1 MRLIQKRLRPR
12 LLVVYALAAALLYYS
27 RPSGSSLV
35 AGLIPIA
42 LGEGLRLWATTHLH
56 KNDALTVSGPYAY
69 LRNPLYL
76 GTLLIGCGFAIVAA
90 TPLAYA
96 VLAVFVL
103 GYYAYYMPY
112 KNRIEGARLEALY
125 GDAFR
130 RYAVAVPSLLP
141 RLHPYVA
148 LGAESGSAPDAKE
161 RFLDNNEIGTAA
173 VVGVGVLALVL
184 RWLVR

>member
-1 MRLIQKRLRPR
+1 M
-12 LLVVYALAAALLYYS
+12 YAIAGAILYYS
-27 RPSGSSLV
+27 RPSMQSLV
-35 AGLIPIA
+35 VGLIPIT
-42 LGEGLRLWATTHLH
+42 LGEALRLWATTHLH

-76 GTLLIGCGFAIVAA
+76 GTLMIGCGFAMVAA

-96 VLAVFVL
+96 LLGIFML
-103 GYYAYYMPY
+103 GYYVYYMPY

-130 RYAVAVPSLLP
+130 RYATAVPSLLP
-141 RLHPYVA
+141 RMHPYVP
-148 LGAESGSAPDAKE
+148 LGADTGSLPDARE
-161 RFLDNNEIGTAA
+161 RFLDNNEVGTAA

-184 RWLVR
+184 RWLIS